1 VIDAMS
7 SVLITGSNDGLGR
20 DAARRLVDGLVY
32 LTSGLHEQG
41 VCRPRG
47 PRLDRAPVGREAGVR
62 RLQALRRDARR
73 GDGPAETGHRR
84 DVRHTRLGGDE
95 DGRRGRAGRPRGRSI
110 TQTWLAVSDDPEAL
124 HGGALPYHQA
134 PRPAHPA
141 VADEA
146 FQDRLLDAFARL
158 TGVPMP

>member
-7 SVLITGSNDGLGR
+7 SVLITGSNDGSAAMPPVASSTASCTSRAACTSRAYAGLEDLDWIERPWDGR
-20 DAARRLVDGLVY
+20 QAYADSKLFDATLAAALARRRPDTVA
-32 LTSGLHEQG
+32 TSVTPGWVATKMG
-41 VCRPRG
+41 G
-47 PRLDRAPVGREAGVR
+47 AGAPDDLEAG
-62 RLQALRRDARR
+62 
-73 GDGPAETGHRR
+73 
-84 DVRHTRLGGDE
+84 
-95 DGRRGRAGRPRGRSI
+95 SI